1 MSHVAS
7 SSIDEML
14 EHLHARLDTHFS
26 IVRDERAGLEVT
38 APVFA
43 LEHELSAEDLDLLIA
58 TVRTAV
64 FEGLGSRHRRWWL
77 PFVVY
82 AAEAG
87 YDYVG
92 DEYWRTFEQRTP
104 GWRAEHRALIKSWFT
119 KFAAAYGGAVPT
131 GAFAAAFTIIAWP
144 ITHGVLPTYLQR
156 QLAQLLYEFSG
167 ALTSDLL
174 DDPPTLGLRLAR
186 RAASYTE
193 RFRIFCE
200 NTTLV
205 GQVAAALLSG
215 HDSPSPYLL
224 NSTLDRIV
232 TDLSKEQQAR
242 HWLRTAQQSAHR
254 ARGFRPTSTQGQTAS
269 PPHAQPRA
277 TDPRLYL
284 RLEGEWNAYA
294 ELPDLTPLGAGL
306 PDVFRQLRV
315 SRGFVDGADRHVP
328 PSGLLYPGQSVRFAT
343 WPRTD
348 QAFLRLDRAQ
358 EETNRILADQCG
370 ITPGPWW
377 LFRRQGAGLAI
388 EVKGK
393 LVRPGHRYLL
403 IGASSLTPPTVPW
416 VAKIEV
422 NVEGVRGYELAVPEQ
437 VSEKDAATLT
447 AGGIAV
453 LTHVAIRPVGIVAS
467 AWDGE
472 GEAEWIAGEPAILGI
487 RSELAPQRCRLT
499 IGGDVYFL
507 EWPAGQS
514 ELVFSLQG
522 LSVGTHIASVSLLG
536 DDDRPMTVGS
546 LVITIRDPQIR
557 PEGAAVGEGIRLL
570 ATPARPTL
578 SELWDDRAHLVID
591 GPAGAEADIE
601 VSLRGEQGQS
611 IADLRRSTH
620 LPLDEEAWTTLA
632 KAIRKDHRFS
642 DAYDDA
648 ESCVITVARAGVG
661 FATLTCE
668 RGFQPLRWRFARNH
682 DGHVHARLV
691 DRTDGDATTIEFY
704 DVQSPTA
711 AVPRPV
717 GADISAPP
725 RGGLVVARAG
735 DASASLILP
744 TEPNAL
750 LQQPD
755 LRPAVPTAGRTL
767 TDVREL
773 VDAHARWLNA
783 ELPADAFVMYQQQV
797 IGDGIARAIGT
808 IIGGSHWGGIERKV
822 AHAQDVADLLAE
834 MQQAVGISTSH
845 KDLATAIAYSLY
857 KWLSS
862 GSLLLGFDAVIAPHL
877 ASSGLGDHPA
887 VSRFL
892 LMLAG
897 RPGYLSQFPNDEVT
911 FLLEQVMQTP
921 VLYRAARFAV
931 LGTRALNDADG
942 VERSF

>member
-1 MSHVAS
+1 MSEVVS
-7 SSIDEML
+7 STTDKML

-26 IVRDERAGLEVT
+26 AIRDGRAVLEVS

-43 LEHELSAEDLDLLIA
+43 LEHEFSPEDRDLLIA
-58 TVRTAV
+58 TVRRAV
-64 FEGLGSRHRRWWL
+64 SKGLGSRQRRWWL

-92 DEYWRTFEQRTP
+92 DEYWRSFEQRTP
-104 GWRAEHRALIKSWFT
+104 GWRTEHRALIKSWFT

-131 GAFAAAFTIIAWP
+131 GAFAETFAIIAWP

-215 HDSPSPYLL
+215 HDAPSPYLL
-224 NSTLDRIV
+224 NSTLERILA
-232 TDLSKEQQAR
+232 DLSKEQQAR
-242 HWLRTAQQSAHR
+242 RWLRTAQQSAHR
-254 ARGFRPTSTQGQTAS
+254 ARGFLPTATQGQTAS
-269 PPHAQPRA
+269 VPHASTRA

-284 RLEGEWNAYA
+284 RFEDQWNAYA

-315 SRGFVDGADRHVP
+315 SRGFVNGADRHVS
-328 PSGLLYPGQSVRFAT
+328 PSRLLYPGQSVRFAA

-358 EETNRILADQCG
+358 EETNRILADQCV

-393 LVRPGHRYLL
+393 SVRPGHGYLL
-403 IGASSLTPPTVPW
+403 IGAGSLTPPTVPW
-416 VAKIEV
+416 VTEV
-422 NVEGVRGYELAVPEQ
+422 GVSVEGVRGYELTVPEQ
-437 VSEKDAATLT
+437 VSEKDAAALT
-447 AGGIAV
+447 AGGLAV
-453 LTHVAIRPVGIVAS
+453 ITNVAIRPVGIVAS

-487 RSELAPQRCRLT
+487 RSELVPRRCRLT

-507 EWPAGQS
+507 EWPAEEA
-514 ELVFSLQG
+514 ELLFSVQG
-522 LSVGTHIASVSLLG
+522 LGVGTHVASVALLG
-536 DDDRPMTVGS
+536 NDDRPMTVGS

-557 PEGAAVGEGIRLL
+557 PEGAAAGEGIRML

-578 SELWDDRAHLVID
+578 TELWDERAHIVID

-601 VSLRGEQGQS
+601 VRLRGERGQR
-611 IADLRRSTH
+611 IADLRRPVR
-620 LPLDEEAWTTLA
+620 LPLDEEAWISLA
-632 KAIRKDHRFS
+632 RAIRKDRRFN

-668 RGFQPLRWRFARNH
+668 RGFQPLRWRFTRGH
-682 DGHVHARLV
+682 DGQVYARLV
-691 DRTDGDATTIEFY
+691 DRTDGDATIIEFY
-704 DVQSPTA
+704 DVELPTA
-711 AVPRPV
+711 AVPQPV
-717 GADISAPP
+717 GDEIIAPS
-725 RGGLVVARAG
+725 RGGLVVAHAG

-750 LQQPD
+750 LQQPA
-755 LRPAVPTAGRTL
+755 LRPAVPTAGRTPA
-767 TDVREL
+767 DVRL
-773 VDAHARWLNA
+773 LIDAHARWLNA
-783 ELPADAFVMYQQQV
+783 ELPADAFVAYQQQV
-797 IGDGIARAIGT
+797 IGKAIARAIGT
-808 IIGGSHWGGIERKV
+808 IIGGSHWAAIERKV
-822 AHAQDVADLLAE
+822 AHAQDVASLLAE
-834 MQQAVGISTSH
+834 MQQAVGISASH
-845 KDLATAIAYSLY
+845 KDLAATIAYSLY
-857 KWLSS
+857 KWLSARA
-862 GSLLLGFDAVIAPHL
+862 LLLGFDTIIAPHL
-877 ASSGLGDHPA
+877 ASTGLGDHPA
-887 VSRFL
+887 MSRFL

-897 RPGYLSQFPNDEVT
+897 RPGHIPQWPEDEVI
-911 FLLEQVMQTP
+911 FLLERVMQTP

-942 VERSF
+942 VGQSF